1 MDRQK
6 ELKVHCGIKEM
17 FEVMKNRVSQFFQV
31 QFGSYVQVAGN
42 FKFNHEACLSDANS
56 LSL

>member
-42 FKFNHEACLSDANS
+42 FKFNHLSQA
-56 LSL
+56 